1 MEGMKIK
8 LVRVTDSEE
17 HKIDQFFDE
26 VEHIDVEKVAPEIVQ
41 GKKDLKL
48 GDKSITEYDAL
59 YAELPEKNAVFGR
72 VMLEMVEEAN
82 VAVNYPSTAFFI
94 MAKKNYLY
102 YVLHE
107 QDIPAPKTMVVA
119 SEKAGRNIERELQ
132 PPLVGRNIE
141 DYEETETKKLEDSED
156 IQGFIEGVEYEEDV
170 LLFHELEEGDKYY
183 CLVAGDQIISVKEGS
198 EDWDF
203 TRDNLKYSNISDTQ
217 KEIVRKTV
225 NKIGTDIAEIL
236 LVGENV
242 YDVNPNPDLEMYQD
256 VSGKSS
262 FEAVAET
269 IKEQVEEK

>member
-1 MEGMKIK
+1 
-8 LVRVTDSEE
+8 
-17 HKIDQFFDE
+17 
-26 VEHIDVEKVAPEIVQ
+26 
-41 GKKDLKL
+41 
-48 GDKSITEYDAL
+48 
-59 YAELPEKNAVFGR
+59 
-72 VMLEMVEEAN
+72 
-82 VAVNYPSTAFFI
+82 
-94 MAKKNYLY
+94 
-102 YVLHE
+102 
-107 QDIPAPKTMVVA
+107 
-119 SEKAGRNIERELQ
+119 
-132 PPLVGRNIE
+132 
-141 DYEETETKKLEDSED
+141 
-156 IQGFIEGVEYEEDV
+156 
-170 LLFHELEEGDKYY
+170 
-183 CLVAGDQIISVKEGS
+183 VKEGS